1 MAMHDTDI
9 DSFLKEKHNDL
20 IKPIF
25 NEYVQI
31 MKREDMPDDHRLA
44 ESVYTLNRFV
54 GAIKSFTEL
63 AKLKLTENMQKDG
76 VLSYKTKDLTV
87 SLVSP
92 VPSCIISDPDI
103 ISRQHPELMSPSKTD
118 KTEIAKRLRKGE
130 EINGAYLNNGGPPTL
145 RITPVSKNANPYAGE
160 NSHEQ

>member
-1 MAMHDTDI
+1 MHDTDI
-9 DSFLKEKHNDL
+9 DSFLKKKHNNL

-31 MKREDMPDDHRLA
+31 MKRDDMPDNHRLS
-44 ESVYTLNRFV
+44 ETVYTLNRFV
-54 GAIKSFTEL
+54 NAIKSFTEL
-63 AKLKLTENMQKDG
+63 AKSRLADNMQKDG
-76 VLSYKTKDLTV
+76 VLSYKTEDLTV

-103 ISRQHPELMSPSKTD
+103 ISRQHPELMSPPKPD
-118 KTEIAKRLRKGE
+118 KIEIAKRLRKGE

>member
-54 GAIKSFTEL
+54 NAIKSFTEL
-63 AKLKLTENMQKDG
+63 AKLKLADNMQKDG
-76 VLSYKTKDLTV
+76 VLSYRTEDLTV

-103 ISRQHPELMSPSKTD
+103 ISRRHPELMSPPKPD
-118 KTEIAKRLRKGE
+118 KTEIAKRLRRGE

>member
-54 GAIKSFTEL
+54 
-63 AKLKLTENMQKDG
+63 
-76 VLSYKTKDLTV
+76 
-87 SLVSP
+87 
-92 VPSCIISDPDI
+92 
-103 ISRQHPELMSPSKTD
+103 
-118 KTEIAKRLRKGE
+118 
-130 EINGAYLNNGGPPTL
+130 NNGGPPTL
-145 RITPVSKNANPYAGE
+145 RITPASKNANPYAGE

>member
-54 GAIKSFTEL
+54 NAIKSFTEL
-63 AKLKLTENMQKDG
+63 AKSKLTENMQKDG
-76 VLSYKTKDLTV
+76 VLSYKTEDLTV

-92 VPSCIISDPDI
+92 VPSCIISNPDI
-103 ISRQHPELMSPSKTD
+103 ISRQHPELMSSPKPD

-130 EINGAYLNNGGPPTL
+130 EINGAYLNNGGPPIL

>member
-54 GAIKSFTEL
+54 NAIKSFTEL
-63 AKLKLTENMQKDG
+63 AKSKLTENMQK
-76 VLSYKTKDLTV
+76 
-87 SLVSP
+87 
-92 VPSCIISDPDI
+92 DPDI
-103 ISRQHPELMSPSKTD
+103 ISRQHPELMSPPKPD
-118 KTEIAKRLRKGE
+118 KTEIAKRLRRGE

-145 RITPVSKNANPYAGE
+145 RITPAGKNANPYAGE

>member
-1 MAMHDTDI
+1 MVMPNTDI

-25 NEYVQI
+25 NEYVQL
-31 MKREDMPDDHRLA
+31 MKREEMPDDHRLA
-44 ESVYTLNRFV
+44 ESVYTLNRFMN
-54 GAIKSFTEL
+54 AIKSFTEL

-76 VLSYKTKDLTV
+76 ILSYKTEDLII

-103 ISRQHPELMSPSKTD
+103 ITKEYPELMSPPKPD
-118 KTEIAKRLRKGE
+118 KIEIAKRLRKGE
-130 EINGAYLNNGGPPTL
+130 KINGAYLNNGGPPTL
-145 RITPVSKNANPYAGE
+145 RITPVKKITNPYAGE
-160 NSHEQ
+160 KSHEQ

>member
-31 MKREDMPDDHRLA
+31 MKKEDMPDDHRLA

-54 GAIKSFTEL
+54 NAIKSFTEL
-63 AKLKLTENMQKDG
+63 AKSKLTENMQKDG
-76 VLSYKTKDLTV
+76 VLSYRTEDLTV

-103 ISRQHPELMSPSKTD
+103 ISRQHPELMSPPKPD
-118 KTEIAKRLRKGE
+118 KIEIAKRLRKGE